1 MSTLAAVDLDTA
13 VCDFFQNGTAITIET
28 KDLTLRS
35 IQESDLDF
43 MQNLYTDPTTMK
55 LYADNEKRIENS
67 GVEVWKEEQ
76 MKAAKGR
83 VDTFVKRWTV
93 DRIPFSGFLISTKND
108 PRPIGFIVPGFGD
121 NPGQLEAAFVIK
133 KGEQDK
139 GFGSQV
145 VHAIAQR
152 YIPALI
158 ANHNKIYGEPLLVN
172 NKNNTIKT
180 GDPVTE
186 MVATSRLDNVR
197 SIRVQE
203 KAGMKKIDENPNK
216 WGQVRGIYSIKYP
229 NPPVK
234 V

>member
-1 MSTLAAVDLDTA
+1 MSTIAAVDLDTA
-13 VCDFFQNGTAITIET
+13 VCDFFQNGTPIIIET

-43 MQNLYTDPTTMK
+43 MQNVYTDPNTMK
-55 LYADNEKRIENS
+55 LYTDNEKRLENS
-67 GVEVWKEEQ
+67 SVEVWKEEQ

-121 NPGQLEAAFVIK
+121 KPGQLETAFAIK
-133 KGEQDK
+133 AEEQGK
-139 GFGSQV
+139 GFGSQA
-145 VHAIAQR
+145 VHAIVQR
-152 YIPALI
+152 YIPTLI
-158 ANHNKIYGEPLLVN
+158 ENHYKLYEKPLEA
-172 NKNNTIKT
+172 
-180 GDPVTE
+180 DEAPVTE
-186 MVATSRLDNVR
+186 MVATARLDNVR

-203 KAGMKKIDENPNK
+203 KAGMNKIAENPNK
-216 WGQVRGIYSIKYP
+216 WGQVRGIYSMTYA